1 MKVNLVKELEKS
13 LCNKKNVTENND
25 VLKEV
30 KGLLEYDGLRDLQML
45 RSIGARST
53 LVQSEEE
60 KGRVLEIEK
69 QEQFLSGKIFTKE
82 QIITLATKYRLKFL
96 QSQYYTKYIPPSIV
110 PEIRDMERHISG
122 QMSIDRAK
130 KENLT
135 IEEYITKTGGVKYS
149 IDDTKLG
156 SNFYVLA
163 PASMF
168 KTEKTAA
175 FTIQAKD
182 PVMFYT
188 EDHEHFRLVK
198 KWGTDFTIF
207 RRVLGWLTMSTRRHI
222 WTLYVMPIL
231 LIIAFLS
238 VKYSLGFLA
247 LLAIPGIAAA
257 IIFGMMEFKVNKH
270 FAGRK
275 HVDSHNSFYM

>member
-13 LCNKKNVTENND
+13 LRNKKNVTENND

-110 PEIRDMERHISG
+110 PEIRDMERHISA

-135 IEEYITKTGGVKYS
+135 IEEYIAKTGGVKYS
-149 IDDTKLG
+149 IDNTKLG

-207 RRVLGWLTMSTRRHI
+207 RRIQGWLTKSNSRHI
-222 WTLYVMPIL
+222 WMMYVVPVL

-238 VKYSLGFLA
+238 IKYSPWFL
-247 LLAIPGIAAA
+247 LLIGVLLIAAG
-257 IIFGMMEFKVNKH
+257 IVFIGNDFEPHQN
-270 FAGRK
+270 FAGEN
-275 HVDSHNSFYM
+275 HVTSKKRFYM